1 LINCLPILI
10 FPDWAEKIKLM
21 DKDENVILGP
31 EEYKDLTPQKVV
43 QLLIKTLCQYYQPEL
58 VNEVETRFDEFVK
71 TEGDTS
77 VQLLGFLN
85 NVIKDDSKLSK
96 ILKLTHQRIIFPAY
110 YRVKGIIY
118 DALPFKDQRGSWN
131 LDLIMFEDGL
141 KVVHSKLQESKS
153 GWPESNDSK
162 QPRQFNF
169 GWSLNI
175 FLSADLTE
183 ITKLQLFVSKI
194 ELHKELDEGIVQ
206 KINQYIKEGEI
217 TDDM

>member
-1 LINCLPILI
+1 MDHFESIFKHYQIQIPRAPLI
-10 FPDWAEKIKLM
+10 FIRKSI
-21 DKDENVILGP
+21 I
-31 EEYKDLTPQKVV
+31 
-43 QLLIKTLCQYYQPEL
+43 YY
-58 VNEVETRFDEFVK
+58 TFHSIICR
-71 TEGDTS
+71 
-77 VQLLGFLN
+77 
-85 NVIKDDSKLSK
+85 
-96 ILKLTHQRIIFPAY
+96 KLTHQRIIFPAY